1 MEEEIREG
9 RIWFG
14 KDGNGVPR
22 KKTYLSERSG
32 QNAWSWWGNS
42 EVGHNQEAKK
52 EMNYIFGANSSFD
65 TPKPERLIQRI
76 LQIATNE
83 NDLVLDSFLGS
94 GTTAA
99 VAHKMNRRYIGI
111 EMGDHAQTHC
121 QPRLKKVIDGEQGG
135 ISKAVNWTGGG
146 GFRFYRLG
154 SAVFDEY
161 GAINPDISFAT
172 LAAHIWYIKTHTPL
186 LTPTDSPLLGIHNGV
201 AYYLLY
207 NGILKDRKP
216 QNGNVL
222 TNAVLASLPKHE
234 GKKIIFGES
243 TLLRPARLDAEQI
256 TFQQIPYDVGV
267 F

>member
-1 MEEEIREG
+1 
-9 RIWFG
+9 
-14 KDGNGVPR
+14 
-22 KKTYLSERSG
+22 
-32 QNAWSWWGNS
+32 
-42 EVGHNQEAKK
+42 
-52 EMNYIFGANSSFD
+52 
-65 TPKPERLIQRI
+65 
-76 LQIATNE
+76 
-83 NDLVLDSFLGS
+83 
-94 GTTAA
+94 
-99 VAHKMNRRYIGI
+99 MNRRYIGI

-186 LTPTDSPLLGIHNGV
+186 LTPADSPLLGIHNGV

-216 QNGNVL
+216 QSGNVL
-222 TNAVLASLPKHE
+222 TNAVLASLPKHD

-243 TLLRPARLDAEQI
+243 TLLRPARLEAEQI